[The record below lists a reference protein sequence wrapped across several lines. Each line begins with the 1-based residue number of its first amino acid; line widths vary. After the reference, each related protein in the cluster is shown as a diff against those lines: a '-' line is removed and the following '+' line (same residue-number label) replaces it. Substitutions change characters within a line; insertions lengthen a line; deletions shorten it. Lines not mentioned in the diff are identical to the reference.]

1 MPHDALRD
9 EIAEARLHARGLEC
23 AIKGEGFAPRPATD
37 LLTTLRFAL
46 FCIEQRI
53 KMLESKS

>member
-1 MPHDALRD
+1 MSDDELRD

-46 FCIEQRI
+46 FCVEQRI
-53 KMLESKS
+53 EMLEAQQ